1 MTKPTTHQ
9 VAGGLVVAERGAA
22 PAHGLAVRVG
32 AVRPVARP
40 ADEPLVA
47 CNVDHELWRR
57 TWVLPDRLVI
67 EYLDVVLLEVTLA
80 DLTVTF
86 DRTLAPD
93 MEQHLLLDH
102 VLPLL
107 LTLRGQV
114 VLHGAV
120 VCLGG
125 RAAVLV
131 GPSGAGKS
139 TLTAYAWQQGWT
151 VGGDDGAV
159 LHLGPPVACEPTYP
173 TIRLTV
179 ESTALLGVAPDVGG
193 RVANK
198 LRVTGRG
205 ERRFD
210 PAIRPLALVA
220 EIVPVPADAPAEL
233 VPLRGALTHAT
244 LFGYAFHLQLSEGPL
259 LRRAVEVLAGV
270 ADVVPIARL
279 RVPRGLSG
287 LTAAEALLR
296 NHLSRGHR

>member
-1 MTKPTTHQ
+1 MTGPTVHQ

-22 PAHGLAVRVG
+22 PAQGLAVRVG

-40 ADEPLVA
+40 SEEPLVA
-47 CNVDHELWRR
+47 HNVDHELWRR

-67 EYLDVVLLEVTLA
+67 EYLHVVLLEVTLA

-86 DRTLAPD
+86 DRPLEPH

-120 VCLGG
+120 VHLDG
-125 RAAVLV
+125 RAVVLV
-131 GPSGAGKS
+131 GSSGAGKS
-139 TLTAYAWQQGWT
+139 TLTAFAWQRGWT

-159 LHLGPPVACEPTYP
+159 LHLGPPVACGPTYP
-173 TIRLTV
+173 TIRLSV
-179 ESTALLGVAPDVGG
+179 ESAALLGVAPDAGG

-205 ERRFD
+205 ERKFD
-210 PAIRPLALVA
+210 PATRPLALVA
-220 EIVPVPADAPAEL
+220 EVVPVRADTPAGL
-233 VPLRGALTHAT
+233 VPLRGALSHAA
-244 LFGYAFHLQLSEGPL
+244 LFGYAFHLQLGEGPL

-270 ADVVPIARL
+270 ADVVPVARL
-279 RVPRGLSG
+279 RVPRGLPG

-296 NHLSRGHR
+296 AHVRRGPG